1 MEWIFV
7 LSVLLIVVGFLGTF
21 LPVLPGV
28 PLVFIGLLLIAWAD
42 GFVKVSL
49 LTMTII
55 GLLALL
61 SMLID
66 FVASF
71 ITTKKVGASKNAMWG
86 MVIGGL
92 LGLFAGVLGL
102 FFGASIGALIGE
114 FSAHRDAS
122 RATMVGLA
130 AGLGFIL
137 GLVAKVILAL
147 IMLGIFAYAYYY

>member
-1 MEWIFV
+1 MEWV
-7 LSVLLIVVGFLGTF
+7 LLLSVLLIIVGFLGTF

-28 PLVFIGLLLIAWAD
+28 PLVFIGLLLIAWID
-42 GFVKVSL
+42 GFTKVSL
-49 LTMTII
+49 FTMTII

-61 SMLID
+61 SILID

-114 FSAHRDAS
+114 FTVHRDAS
-122 RATMVGLA
+122 RAAMVGLA
-130 AGLGFIL
+130 AGLGFIV
-137 GLVAKVILAL
+137 GLVAKLMLAL
-147 IMLGIFAYAYYY
+147 IMLGIFIYAYYY